1 MERVS
6 FVKII
11 WERWK
16 QFGQLIGDL
25 FARIVLTILFFT
37 VLIPFGIGVRL
48 FVDPLKIKS
57 ANQGTCWIEYSADTP
72 SLLRSRRQF

>member
-6 FVKII
+6 FITTI
-11 WERWK
+11 WNRWK

-37 VLIPFGIGVRL
+37 VLMPFGIGVRL
-48 FVDPLKIKS
+48 FGDPLKMKS
-57 ANQGTCWIEYSADTP
+57 DNQY
-72 SLLRSRRQF
+72 